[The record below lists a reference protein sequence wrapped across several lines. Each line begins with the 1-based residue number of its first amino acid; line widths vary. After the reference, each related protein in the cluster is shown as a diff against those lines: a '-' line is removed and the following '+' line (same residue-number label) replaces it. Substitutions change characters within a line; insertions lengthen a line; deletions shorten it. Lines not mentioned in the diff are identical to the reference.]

1 MRQAAYNQLLAL
13 ARRCS
18 RQPADADDLLQDALI
33 EAIRVGRADF
43 TRPEHRR
50 WLAGVMRNKA
60 KMAARGATRG
70 RTRDTA
76 WQETH
81 TSSSTAA
88 DETPVSTLLSGLPP
102 SLKSVVAL
110 ALSGH
115 DRREIAYLL
124 RLDDVT
130 LRQRISTLGKRLRAA
145 GLELPA
151 GTPGLGLNLA
161 YGRIRD
167 ALLPALLREGGVF
180 ASHDPDGHLFIVR
193 RAPPASPHK

>member
-1 MRQAAYNQLLAL
+1 MRQSTYDQLLML

-43 TRPEHRR
+43 NRPEHRR
-50 WLAGVMRNKA
+50 WLVGVMRNKA
-60 KMAARGATRG
+60 RMTARGAAR
-70 RTRDTA
+70 RRSRDSA
-76 WQETH
+76 WQETRPA
-81 TSSSTAA
+81 SAQGDVASISA
-88 DETPVSTLLSGLPP
+88 LLTGLPP
-102 SLKSVVAL
+102 ALKSVAAL

-145 GLELPA
+145 GLALPEN
-151 GTPGLGLNLA
+151 TPGLGLNLA

-167 ALLPALLREGGVF
+167 ALLPALLREDGVF

-193 RAPPASPHK
+193 RSPPG

>member
-1 MRQAAYNQLLAL
+1 MRRATYEQLLVA
-13 ARRCS
+13 ARRHS
-18 RQPADADDLLQDALI
+18 RRADEADDLVQEALL
-33 EAIRVGRADF
+33 EAIRAGRTDF
-43 TRPEHRR
+43 ETALTIR
-50 WLAGVMRNKA
+50 WLSGIIRNKA
-60 KMAARGATRG
+60 RLAARGAER
-70 RTRDTA
+70 RRLRDTA
-76 WQETH
+76 WHETR
-81 TSSSTAA
+81 SAPPIG
-88 DETPVSTLLSGLPP
+88 DDTPVASLLSGLPP
-102 SLKSVVAL
+102 ALKSVAAL

-145 GLELPA
+145 GLELPQ
-151 GTPGLGLNLA
+151 GTPGLGLSLA

-193 RAPPASPHK
+193 RAAPR

>member
-1 MRQAAYNQLLAL
+1 MRQSAYDQLLAL

-18 RQPADADDLLQDALI
+18 RVPADADDLLQDALI

-50 WLAGVMRNKA
+50 WLFGVMRNKA
-60 KMAARGATRG
+60 RMAARGASRR
-70 RTRDTA
+70 RTRDSA
-76 WQETH
+76 WQETRPPLPQGEE
-81 TSSSTAA
+81 SPISAVLA
-88 DETPVSTLLSGLPP
+88 GLPP
-102 SLKSVVAL
+102 SLKSVAAL

-145 GLELPA
+145 GVQLPE

-193 RAPPASPHK
+193 RTPPR

>member
-1 MRQAAYNQLLAL
+1 MRQAAYDQLLAL

-43 TRPEHRR
+43 TRPKHRR
-50 WLAGVMRNKA
+50 WLVGVMRNKA
-60 KMAARGATRG
+60 KMVARGAARS
-70 RTRDTA
+70 RLRDTA
-76 WQETH
+76 WQETRNPPP
-81 TSSSTAA
+81 AA
-88 DETPVSTLLSGLPP
+88 DETPVSALLTSLPP
-102 SLKSVVAL
+102 ALKSVAAL

-130 LRQRISTLGKRLRAA
+130 LRQRISTLGTRLRAA
-145 GLELPA
+145 GLDLPE

-193 RAPPASPHK
+193 RAPS

>member
-1 MRQAAYNQLLAL
+1 M
-13 ARRCS
+13 
-18 RQPADADDLLQDALI
+18 
-33 EAIRVGRADF
+33 
-43 TRPEHRR
+43 
-50 WLAGVMRNKA
+50 
-60 KMAARGATRG
+60 
-70 RTRDTA
+70 
-76 WQETH
+76 
-81 TSSSTAA
+81 TS
-88 DETPVSTLLSGLPP
+88 LPP
-102 SLKSVVAL
+102 ALKSVAAL

-145 GLELPA
+145 GLDLPE

-193 RAPPASPHK
+193 RAPN